1 MAAVPLLVNRS
12 CEKYIHVAL
21 TWSITQD
28 FDQILTRF
36 RGQFLFL
43 TNSRDSF
50 SRTERKSCFSINYV
64 SLKSTYFQFV
74 LIY

>member
-28 FDQILTRF
+28 FDQISTRF

-43 TNSRDSF
+43 TNSRDSLF
-50 SRTERKSCFSINYV
+50 TNRKKKLLFY
-64 SLKSTYFQFV
+64 
-74 LIY
+74 